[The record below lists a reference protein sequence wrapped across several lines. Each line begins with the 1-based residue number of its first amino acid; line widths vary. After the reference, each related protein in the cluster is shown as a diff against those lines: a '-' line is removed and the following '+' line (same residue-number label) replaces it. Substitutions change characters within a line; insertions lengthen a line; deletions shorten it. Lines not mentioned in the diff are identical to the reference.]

1 MVSNERRTAGF
12 LLVLGFGFLMVAAVL
27 FGAGGPGGPALPE
40 WQSRALGL
48 GLVVTL
54 FGLATLELI
63 VRDAGERVLGRLGT
77 IAFLLGC
84 ISWIV
89 ADALALAGQPWVFE
103 LEQNYVVLA
112 CFALAA
118 YGWAILRTEV
128 LPPLLGWTAIGWSA
142 VWAVLY
148 LSRIVE
154 APLGPNL
161 ITFLFGLS
169 LLRRRPSRPRTTQ
182 D

>member
-1 MVSNERRTAGF
+1 MPSRWRG
-12 LLVLGFGFLMVAAVL
+12 
-27 FGAGGPGGPALPE
+27 LP
-40 WQSRALGL
+40 
-48 GLVVTL
+48 
-54 FGLATLELI
+54 
-63 VRDAGERVLGRLGT
+63 
-77 IAFLLGC
+77 
-84 ISWIV
+84 WI
-89 ADALALAGQPWVFE
+89 FE

-112 CFALAA
+112 CFALVA

-128 LPPLLGWTAIGWSA
+128 LPRWLGWAAIGWSV

-161 ITFLFGLS
+161 ITFLFGL
-169 LLRRRPSRPRTTQ
+169 LLFRRRPSGPRTTQ

>member
-1 MVSNERRTAGF
+1 MSNERRTAGF

-27 FGAGGPGGPALPE
+27 FTRGPDGPILPE
-40 WQSRALGL
+40 WQSLVLGL

-54 FGLATLELI
+54 FGLATFELV
-63 VRDAGERVLGRLGT
+63 VRDANERVLGRLGT

-89 ADALALAGQPWVFE
+89 ADAVALGGLRWVFE
-103 LEQNYVVLA
+103 LERNYVVLA
-112 CFALAA
+112 CVGQVAF
-118 YGWAILRTEV
+118 GWAILRTEV
-128 LPPLLGWTAIGWSA
+128 LPRWLGWAAIAWSV

-154 APLGPNL
+154 APLGINL
-161 ITFLFGLS
+161 ITFLIGLF
-169 LLRRRPSRPRTTQ
+169 LLRRWPSRPETT